1 MWQVTCN
8 IPGSSLSI
16 SPGLQVRMM
25 ITWVQNPELILV
37 GQGGGNKL
45 SCFEAIELFKLFV
58 QQNLPFTDWNTV
70 L

>member
-1 MWQVTCN
+1 M
-8 IPGSSLSI
+8 
-16 SPGLQVRMM
+16 RMM